1 MMLLITVTKVKENVK
16 GIRLLK
22 SLSKNAITEK
32 QESDLYLLSFQE
44 IVVSNAD
51 RVAQLV
57 ISKIPWWLFSGF

>member
-1 MMLLITVTKVKENVK
+1 MLLITVTKVKENVK

-32 QESDLYLLSFQE
+32 QESDLYLLSLQE